1 MDKKL
6 KLFIICCAIAL
17 AAVSSTIQVKA
28 DSSTHQLS
36 SNTSTEISAGGGCV
50 GCVGRGTCG
59 VTRNGTIL
67 VGEWRE

>member
-6 KLFIICCAIAL
+6 KLFVACCAIAL

-50 GCVGRGTCG
+50 DRGTCG

-67 VGEWRE
+67 VGKWRE

>member
-6 KLFIICCAIAL
+6 ELFVACCTIAL
-17 AAVSSTIQVKA
+17 AAVSSTTEVKA
-28 DSSTHQLS
+28 GSSTHELS
-36 SNTSTEISAGGGCV
+36 SNTSTEVSAGG

-67 VGEWRE
+67 VGKWRE

>member
-6 KLFIICCAIAL
+6 KLFVVCCAIAL
-17 AAVSSTIQVKA
+17 AAVSSTIEVKA
-28 DSSTHQLS
+28 DSSPHQLS

-50 GCVGRGTCG
+50 GSGACG

-67 VGEWRE
+67 VGKWRE

>member
-6 KLFIICCAIAL
+6 KLFVACCAIAL
-17 AAVSSTIQVKA
+17 AAVSSTTEVKA
-28 DSSTHQLS
+28 DSSPHQLT
-36 SNTSTEISAGGGCV
+36 SNTSTEISAGG

-67 VGEWRE
+67 VGKWRE